1 MAASLAFTSLTGCA
15 AAPPEKIVPYV
26 RPPEELLPGKPI
38 VFATSMASTGYGLGL
53 LVESHEGRP
62 TKIEGNPEH
71 PASLGATDVF
81 AQASLL
87 SLYDP
92 DRSQTVSQNGAIDT
106 WDAFITTLGDSMSR
120 FQANGGNGLRILTG
134 TVISPTLADLLAQ
147 LIKKY
152 PAALWHQ
159 YEAVNHDI
167 ILSLDSDFL
176 SWQPGNLHYT
186 RKFAARRKIAPGGTT
201 MNRLYVI
208 ESGLTITSAMADHR

>member
-71 PASLGATDVF
+71 PASLGATDPF
-81 AQASLL
+81 QQASIL

-92 DRSQTVSQNGAIDT
+92 DRSQTVTRLGQTRTWGDARDALRTVLAGQRERRGA
-106 WDAFITTLGDSMSR
+106 
-120 FQANGGNGLRILTG
+120 GLRLLCE
-134 TVISPTLADLLAQ
+134 TVVSPTLARQLSALL
-147 LIKKY
+147 
-152 PAALWHQ
+152 
-159 YEAVNHDI
+159 EV
-167 ILSLDSDFL
+167 F
-176 SWQPGNLHYT
+176 PGA
-186 RKFAARRKIAPGGTT
+186 K
-201 MNRLYVI
+201 
-208 ESGLTITSAMADHR
+208 

>member
-120 FQANGGNGLRILTG
+120 FQENGGNGLRILTG

-147 LIKKY
+147 TDTDNPIVRIDKEHFCRNPSRIPVER
-152 PAALWHQ
+152 PAADRRDTGVSGR
-159 YEAVNHDI
+159 YP
-167 ILSLDSDFL
+167 SF
-176 SWQPGNLHYT
+176 NLPL
-186 RKFAARRKIAPGGTT
+186 AGA
-201 MNRLYVI
+201 
-208 ESGLTITSAMADHR
+208 